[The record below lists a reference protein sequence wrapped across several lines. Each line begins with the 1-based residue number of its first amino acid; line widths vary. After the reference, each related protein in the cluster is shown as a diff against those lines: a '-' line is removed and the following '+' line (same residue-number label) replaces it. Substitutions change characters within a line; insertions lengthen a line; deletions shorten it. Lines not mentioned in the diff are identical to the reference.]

1 MFYTL
6 LVVYILLILVSLT
19 NISRE
24 KNLVYIL
31 STLLL
36 SSIGFFFDPIKAN
49 SMGNYLDSYRIFQ
62 ELDFYR
68 MFGWNAG
75 KTLLYQSYHYLG
87 NYDDLPL
94 IKLYWY
100 LISRLNNN
108 GWIAF
113 VNTFL
118 IFTLMFLAINRLA
131 KNLKLSNIQITSAF
145 ILFILIEDYSRTIA
159 NIRMPLAIAVFTIA
173 LVYDITGKISKKKTI
188 LCWIGYISTMF
199 LHNAMFMFV
208 LIRIVAV
215 LYKNQLYK
223 KVVLAVTL
231 FFPILSRVIIGIFVK
246 YLPGVTVNKIYY
258 TLNTGLNGLHGFLVI
273 GNYALIII
281 IRIVC
286 TGILLYKLVPKY
298 NASIPNSYGLLI
310 FITEILFIFSISS
323 TILSWNLSNRLSLFL
338 LNLIPLL
345 LLLDKYLC
353 NSSSS
358 VFRGRWYSFFSW
370 GIVTASLMIY
380 FGTHI
385 YQSLVF

>member
-1 MFYTL
+1 
-6 LVVYILLILVSLT
+6 
-19 NISRE
+19 
-24 KNLVYIL
+24 
-31 STLLL
+31 
-36 SSIGFFFDPIKAN
+36 IGFFFDPIKAN
-49 SMGNYLDSYRIFQ
+49 LIGNYLVSYGIFQ
-62 ELDFYR
+62 DLDFFR

-100 LISRLNNN
+100 LISRLSNN

-118 IFTLMFLAINRLA
+118 IFTLMFLAIN
-131 KNLKLSNIQITSAF
+131 KLSKALGLNNVQITSAF

-159 NIRMPLAIAVFTIA
+159 NIRMPLAMTIFTTA
-173 LVYDITGKISKKKTI
+173 LIYEVVGKESKKKAI

-208 LIRIVAV
+208 LIRIIAV
-215 LYKNQLYK
+215 FYKNKLYK
-223 KVVLAVTL
+223 KIVLIIAFT
-231 FFPILSRVIIGIFVK
+231 FPVLSSVLIGFFVK
-246 YLPGVTVNKIYY
+246 YLPNVTVNKIYY
-258 TLNTGLNGLHGFLVI
+258 TLDAGLNGLHGFLTI
-273 GNYALIII
+273 GSYALIII

-286 TGILLYKLVPKY
+286 TGILLYKLVLKY
-298 NASIPNSYGLLI
+298 NASSHYSYGLLI
-310 FITEILFIFSISS
+310 FITEILFVLSISS
-323 TILSWNLSNRLSLFL
+323 TVLSWNLSNRLSLFL

-345 LLLDKYLC
+345 LLLDKYLD

-358 VFRGRWYSFFSW
+358 VFKGRWYSFFSW
-370 GIVTASLMIY
+370 SIVTASLMIY